1 MKKKYG
7 VQVTWLDKEA
17 QKMLQQA
24 AIKIWDET
32 AALSST
38 NAEWI
43 GKMKEFLKELGYID

>member
-7 VQVTWLDKEA
+7 VQVSWLDKEA
-17 QKMLQQA
+17 QKMLQQG

-32 AALSST
+32 AALSPT

-43 GKMKEFLKELGYID
+43 GKMKEFLKELGYVE